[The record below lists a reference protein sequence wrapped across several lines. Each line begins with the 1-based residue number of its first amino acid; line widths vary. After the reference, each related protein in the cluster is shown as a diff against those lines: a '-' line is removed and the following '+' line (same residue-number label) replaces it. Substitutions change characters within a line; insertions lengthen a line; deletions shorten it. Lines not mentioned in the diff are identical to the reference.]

1 MSFQT
6 LSQLGW
12 RPSYAQ
18 HLTLADFEAGYP
30 ARVTAVHRS
39 GLSVLSSRGAGS
51 AVLPHQ
57 LADTESAIAVG
68 DWVLVEH
75 EADRVVR
82 LIERRS
88 LIERVA
94 AGGEHRR
101 QSIAANIDT
110 LFIVTSCNDDFNL
123 SRLERYLALAYEA
136 GVEPVVVLTKADLSD
151 EADDYAAKALAT
163 LATVTILALNATD
176 AVAVTQLAPWLDA
189 GRTVAFVGS
198 SGVGKSTLTNSLLG
212 DAAQATQGI
221 REDDARGRHT
231 TTTREMFATA
241 SGAWVIDTPGM
252 RELRIGAIESGLG
265 TVFDDIEAL
274 ARQCRFSDCHH
285 EGDADCAVE
294 RALAEGTLDHR
305 RLANYRK
312 LQREAAE
319 AQRTLREK
327 RERSRQFGA
336 MVKDVM
342 RAKRDRLGR

>member
-1 MSFQT
+1 MSMQT

-51 AVLPHQ
+51 VVLPHH
-57 LADTESAIAVG
+57 LVDAPSTVAVG
-68 DWVLVEH
+68 DWVLIEH
-75 EADRVVR
+75 EADRVIR
-82 LIERRS
+82 LLERQS

-94 AGGEHRR
+94 AGGERRR

-123 SRLERYLALAYEA
+123 SRLERYLALACAA
-136 GVEPVVVLTKADLSD
+136 GVEPVVVFTKADLSNQASNYVT
-151 EADDYAAKALAT
+151 EAVGT
-163 LATVTILALNATD
+163 LGEVTVLALNATD
-176 AVAVTQLAPWLDA
+176 ATAVAELAPWLEA

-198 SGVGKSTLTNSLLG
+198 SGVGKSTLTNGLLG
-212 DAAQATQGI
+212 DTSRQTQAI
-221 REDDARGRHT
+221 REDDVRGRHT
-231 TTTREMFATA
+231 TTAREMFPTA
-241 SGAWVIDTPGM
+241 SGAWVIDTLGM
-252 RELRIGAIESGLG
+252 RELRIGAVESGLG

-274 ARQCRFSDCHH
+274 AAQCRFRDCHH
-285 EGDADCAVE
+285 EGDADCAVQ
-294 RALAEGTLDHR
+294 RALADGALDHR

-319 AQRTLREK
+319 AQRTLRE
-327 RERSRQFGA
+327 
-336 MVKDVM
+336 
-342 RAKRDRLGR
+342 